1 LFFYWNYFYKN
12 NINLFII
19 INQPEANC
27 ATWAWAKM
35 TQLHIGLCWEKNILP
50 KHLSFYPNIFWN
62 ILILPLSNSNIF
74 YHFLYC
80 RFITF
85 PINCTPLKN
94 YFDMLILPKHFFKI
108 EIFGFS
114 WDFWIFLSLH
124 FLITRFWKPYKIII
138 VTCVLCYYILICTSL
153 TSAYYMSF
161 SHVNIMQETS
171 EFSVRKSN
179 KKKLICHMQ
188 FIQFHYSQTRHYSRI
203 KNQCSEVTKSWN
215 CV

>member
-1 LFFYWNYFYKN
+1 
-12 NINLFII
+12 
-19 INQPEANC
+19 
-27 ATWAWAKM
+27 
-35 TQLHIGLCWEKNILP
+35 LP

-124 FLITRFWKPYKIII
+124 FLITRFWKPYKSLLLHVYCVTIYWYVHLLLPHTIWAFHMWI
-138 VTCVLCYYILICTSL
+138 SCKKLVSLVWENPTRKNWYVTCNSSNFTIAKHVIIQGSKTNAVRSPKAEIVYRQYKTSL
-153 TSAYYMSF
+153 NKHFYRVYVEATLISSASYFY
-161 SHVNIMQETS
+161 
-171 EFSVRKSN
+171 R
-179 KKKLICHMQ
+179 
-188 FIQFHYSQTRHYSRI
+188 RI
-203 KNQCSEVTKSWN
+203 
-215 CV
+215 